1 MGLGLMVNNFAF
13 AGCIKGDC
21 KNGQGTYI
29 ETTGFPV
36 GMGYG
41 YKYVG
46 EWKDGKEHGQ
56 GTKIYPGGAKYV
68 GEFRNGSIHG
78 LGTYVGVHEALSIK
92 YSRVRGCLL
101 MQCQGLWN
109 DANLVEYYDIEKF
122 KLVERNNIKTQITKK
137 EKKKKEKKTD
147 NSNISKQLKT
157 LNNLYKSGALTKEEF
172 EKAKKKLLN

>member
-1 MGLGLMVNNFAF
+1 
-13 AGCIKGDC
+13 
-21 KNGQGTYI
+21 
-29 ETTGFPV
+29 
-36 GMGYG
+36 
-41 YKYVG
+41 
-46 EWKDGKEHGQ
+46 
-56 GTKIYPGGAKYV
+56 
-68 GEFRNGSIHG
+68 
-78 LGTYVGVHEALSIK
+78 
-92 YSRVRGCLL
+92 